1 MKIYMNMYEVMDMGM
16 DVDMVME
23 MNMNIKII
31 ASLLNY

>member
-31 ASLLNY
+31 ASPLQN

>member
-1 MKIYMNMYEVMDMGM
+1 MKIYMNMYEVMDMGV

-31 ASLLNY
+31 ASSL